1 MSIDSLA
8 ISRKNASHELAQLAE
23 EHMKHDLQQSDRDA
37 LNDASKRFGSYT
49 AIGSLVGLGLGAI
62 LAVRVRRAR
71 TEYFKAFRA
80 IEKPTHV
87 KFADGRE
94 GKLSLI
100 FIQSG
105 GSMLMLE
112 QRRCR
117 ISVICYGRHQSVT
130 SRHMCSSLQG
140 VFSSVESWDYWLDHG
155 LRRGR

>member
-1 MSIDSLA
+1 MSFDSFAL
-8 ISRKNASHELAQLAE
+8 SRKNASHELAQLAE

-37 LNDASKRFGSYT
+37 LKDASRKFSTFT
-49 AIGSLVGLGLGAI
+49 AIGSLVGLGLGAL

-94 GKLSLI
+94 GKLFHFECFPFLVN
-100 FIQSG
+100 
-105 GSMLMLE
+105 SMLILS

-117 ISVICYGRHQSVT
+117 ISAIC
-130 SRHMCSSLQG
+130 
-140 VFSSVESWDYWLDHG
+140 
-155 LRRGR
+155 

>member
-23 EHMKHDLQQSDRDA
+23 EHMSHDLQQSDRDA
-37 LNDASKRFGSYT
+37 LNDASKKFGTYT
-49 AIGSLVGLGLGAI
+49 TIGSLVGLGLGAL

-94 GKLSLI
+94 GKPIRPFL
-100 FIQSG
+100 F
-105 GSMLMLE
+105 
-112 QRRCR
+112 
-117 ISVICYGRHQSVT
+117 RHA
-130 SRHMCSSLQG
+130 LK
-140 VFSSVESWDYWLDHG
+140 Y
-155 LRRGR
+155 

>member
-23 EHMKHDLQQSDRDA
+23 EHMAHDLQQSDRDA
-37 LNDASKRFGSYT
+37 LNDASRKFGT
-49 AIGSLVGLGLGAI
+49 FTMIGSLVGLGLGAL

-94 GKLSLI
+94 GKPILPFLS
-100 FIQSG
+100 G
-105 GSMLMLE
+105 PAMMLMVL

-117 ISVICYGRHQSVT
+117 ISAIC
-130 SRHMCSSLQG
+130 
-140 VFSSVESWDYWLDHG
+140 
-155 LRRGR
+155 